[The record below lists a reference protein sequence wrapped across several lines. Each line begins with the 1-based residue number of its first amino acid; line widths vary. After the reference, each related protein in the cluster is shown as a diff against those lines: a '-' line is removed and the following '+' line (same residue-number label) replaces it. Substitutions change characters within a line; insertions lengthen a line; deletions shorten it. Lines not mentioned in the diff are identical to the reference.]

1 MIGTSFAFSVQ
12 HGIGPAILNRS
23 INCWASEMK
32 SNMTRLSVVVALV
45 FLSAVGA
52 VFAKDGKDFGFSK
65 AEQLIEKKK
74 YEAALEV
81 LQAGTSDDDIYPCMC
96 WDAPHE
102 HRSSKRRLAIVDC
115 LLHLKREEDAREE
128 LKSLYQDKS
137 KPGYNISG
145 DAHILLIELETKHG
159 YPDFE
164 RWLQEHRPVDKK
176 YYQGSIQRITSLKK
190 GIESGKFDGVIDIF
204 RNFPTY
210 HIFAPRRFSWQQKAV
225 VSYMVAQDK
234 QSLPFLCGQMTTQLD
249 KRFAQLN
256 RGVVYSLGELGSV
269 ESIPVLREALR
280 KEKNY
285 YTRLEVILALAKS
298 GDKEITAELYRHKVG
313 NLDHQRYVDNLLR
326 RLTGK
331 NFGDIKDQDSAKKV
345 FEQWG
350 IFIDQKKSAQQD
362 AAAEVEK
369 PRC

>member
-1 MIGTSFAFSVQ
+1 
-12 HGIGPAILNRS
+12 
-23 INCWASEMK
+23 MK
-32 SNMTRLSVVVALV
+32 SNMTRLWVVVAFV
-45 FLSAVGA
+45 FLFAMGA
-52 VFAKDGKDFGFSK
+52 VFAKDGEDFDFSR

-74 YEAALEV
+74 YEAALQV

-102 HRSSKRRLAIVDC
+102 HRSSKRRLGIVDC

-145 DAHILLIELETKHG
+145 DAPILLIELETKHG
-159 YPDFE
+159 YTDFE
-164 RWLQEHRPVDKK
+164 RWLQEHLPVDKR

-190 GIESGKFDGVIDIF
+190 GIESGEFDGAIDIF
-204 RNFPTY
+204 RTFPTY

-225 VSYMVAQDK
+225 ISYLVAQDK
-234 QSLPFLCGQMTTQLD
+234 KSLPFLFGQMTT
-249 KRFAQLN
+249 QLN
-256 RGVVYSLGELGSV
+256 RGVVYCLGEIGSV
-269 ESIPVLREALR
+269 ESIPVLRKALR
-280 KEKNY
+280 IDKNSF
-285 YTRLEVILALAKS
+285 TQLEIVFALAKS
-298 GDKEITAELYRHKVG
+298 GDDEIAPELYAHRVG

-350 IFIDQKKSAQQD
+350 TFIDQKKNAQQD

-369 PRC
+369 PRRWALR